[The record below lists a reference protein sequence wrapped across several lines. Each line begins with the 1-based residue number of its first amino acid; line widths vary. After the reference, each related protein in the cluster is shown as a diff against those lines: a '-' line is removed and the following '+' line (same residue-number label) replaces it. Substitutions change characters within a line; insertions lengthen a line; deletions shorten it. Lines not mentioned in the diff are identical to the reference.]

1 MILEDFLVNIN
12 EMTNE
17 IVSYMQEIVNN
28 PLRIVSLIFDLAIV
42 IYIFY
47 RFIKSARNSRAWQL
61 LKGIVL
67 IVLITV
73 LSRILQLRILNFILT
88 VFMPY
93 GVIALM
99 IIFQPELRRMLEQL
113 GTNKL
118 AKYFGWEK
126 DMATKTKEDIYKII
140 IAATELAKTKTGGLI
155 VIERDIQIKDII
167 DTGVSIYAE
176 VSPQLIVNLFTPN
189 TPLHDGAVI
198 ISKNKIAA
206 AACILPLADD
216 KDIAKELGTRHRAAI
231 GISKESDA
239 IAVVISEETGKISVA
254 KDGTL
259 IADLKEDALK
269 KILIKYVV
277 DKRYSQNEKNKI
289 IDILKNK
296 DKKIELKKIENKAEL
311 EVNTQENKD
320 KTNLKA

>member
-1 MILEDFLVNIN
+1 MENFLVNIN
-12 EMTNE
+12 ELTDG
-17 IVSYMQEIVNN
+17 IVLYAQDIFNSPVRII
-28 PLRIVSLIFDLAIV
+28 PLILDLAIV
-42 IYIFY
+42 IYIIY
-47 RFIKSARNSRAWQL
+47 KFIKSARNSRVWQL
-61 LKGIVL
+61 LKGIIL
-67 IVLITV
+67 IVLITI
-73 LSRILQLRILNFILT
+73 LSGILQFRILNFILT

-118 AKYFGWEK
+118 TKYFGIEK
-126 DMATKTKEDIYKII
+126 DLATKTKEDIYKVI
-140 IAATELAKTKTGGLI
+140 IASEELAKEKTGALI

-167 DTGVSIYAE
+167 DTGVAINAE
-176 VSPQLIVNLFTPN
+176 VSPQLLVNLFTPN

-216 KDIAKELGTRHRAAI
+216 KDIARELGTRHRAAL

-239 IAVVISEETGKISVA
+239 IAVVVSEETGKISVA

-259 IADLKEDALK
+259 IADVKEDALK

-277 DKRYSQNEKNKI
+277 TKRFAEHERKKF
-289 IDILKNK
+289 IDIIKEK
-296 DKKIELKKIENKAEL
+296 RKKAAVEKETKKIEENKKAEK
-311 EVNTQENKD
+311 ESQEK
-320 KTNLKA
+320 